1 MILNDITE
9 ELRKTGKLAF
19 RPTHSPLDC
28 TLPKAQ
34 QMPLSKDGY
43 YEMTDDWNVD
53 LQTRSTMSP
62 ITPEDKIILFV
73 GDSFT
78 FGDGVK
84 HKDTF
89 CGQLQSKDFFKDYKI
104 INIGIRGA
112 SNDLITN
119 ILSKWCNMYA
129 SQIEY
134 VIIGFS
140 FCSRRVFYTEAS
152 KSKYVYDGVT
162 NISPGNWNSTI
173 EEHKW
178 LQDIYAA
185 TLILSTEEMDNN
197 NFERN
202 VLLTKGL
209 GKIHNFKT
217 YWWSIEE
224 HAWYGDQNIDRLENN
239 SERIDDDDFKY
250 IDIGKPF
257 DEPPTPDYE
266 QNYIS
271 KEDRHWN
278 ESGHSII
285 ADRIIKAI
293 DEC

>member
-1 MILNDITE
+1 MIFNDITE
-9 ELRKTGKLAF
+9 ELRKAGKLAF

-28 TLPKAQ
+28 TLPKTYE
-34 QMPLSKDGY
+34 MPLSKDGY

-62 ITPEDKIILFV
+62 ITPEDKIILLV

-89 CGQLQSKDFFKDYKI
+89 CGQLQSTDFFKDYKV

-119 ILSKWCNMYA
+119 VLSKWCNMYA
-129 SQIEY
+129 NQIKY
-134 VIIGFS
+134 VIMGFS
-140 FCSRRVFYTEAS
+140 FYSRRVFYTDLS
-152 KSKYVYDGVT
+152 KSKYVYEGIA
-162 NISPGNWNSTI
+162 NINPGNWTSTI

-178 LQDIYAA
+178 LQDAYAA
-185 TLILSTEEMDNN
+185 TLKLSTVEMDNN

-224 HAWYGDQNIDRLENN
+224 HAWYGDQNTDRLENN

-257 DEPPTPDYE
+257 DDNTTH
-266 QNYIS
+266 YIS

>member
-1 MILNDITE
+1 MVIKARLN
-9 ELRKTGKLAF
+9 
-19 RPTHSPLDC
+19 HSPLDC
-28 TLPKAQ
+28 TLPRESR
-34 QMPLSKDGY
+34 MPLFKDGH
-43 YEMTDDWNVD
+43 YEMTDDWNID

-62 ITPEDKIILFV
+62 ITPEDKIIIFA

-89 CGQLQSKDFFKDYKI
+89 CGQLQSTDFFKDYKV

-119 ILSKWCNMYA
+119 VLSKWCNMYA
-129 SQIEY
+129 NQIKY
-134 VIIGFS
+134 VIMGFS
-140 FCSRRVFYTEAS
+140 FYSRRVFYTDLS
-152 KSKYVYDGVT
+152 KSKYVYEGIA
-162 NISPGNWNSTI
+162 NINPGNWTSTI

-178 LQDIYAA
+178 LQDAYAA
-185 TLILSTEEMDNN
+185 TLKLSTVEMDNN

-224 HAWYGDQNIDRLENN
+224 HAWYDAPPADRLENN

-250 IDIGKPF
+250 IDIGKQF
-257 DEPPTPDYE
+257 GDEE
-266 QNYIS
+266 SNYIS
-271 KEDRHWN
+271 KEDSHWN
-278 ESGHSII
+278 KSGHSII

>member
-1 MILNDITE
+1 MIKARLN
-9 ELRKTGKLAF
+9 
-19 RPTHSPLDC
+19 HSPLDC
-28 TLPKAQ
+28 TLPKDAR
-34 QMPLSKDGY
+34 MPLFKDGH
-43 YEMTDDWNVD
+43 YEMTDDWNID

-62 ITPEDKIILFV
+62 ITPEDKIIIFA

-89 CGQLQSKDFFKDYKI
+89 CGQLQSTDFFKDYKVS
-104 INIGIRGA
+104 NIGIRGA

-119 ILSKWCNMYA
+119 VLSKWCNMYA
-129 SQIEY
+129 NQIKY
-134 VIIGFS
+134 VIMGFS
-140 FCSRRVFYTEAS
+140 FYSRRVFYTDLS
-152 KSKYVYDGVT
+152 KSKYVYEGIA
-162 NISPGNWNSTI
+162 NINPGNWTSTI

-178 LQDIYAA
+178 LQDAYAA
-185 TLILSTEEMDNN
+185 TLKLSTEEMDNN

-224 HAWYGDQNIDRLENN
+224 HAWYDAPPADRLENN

-250 IDIGKPF
+250 IDIGKQF
-257 DEPPTPDYE
+257 GDEE
-266 QNYIS
+266 SNYIS
-271 KEDRHWN
+271 KEDSHWN
-278 ESGHSII
+278 KSGHSII